1 MDLRCTVK
9 EHCALLFYAA
19 RIIFKVKKSNTW
31 WLQEH
36 FEKGGIVVALDVHS
50 LVLAASGC
58 FHTKYVKGSVT
69 GLQHYLHNLSCSQK
83 VKLKW
88 LPGSTFGN
96 WQGTSDL
103 RVGKVFR
110 RQEHKQ
116 IRIQH
121 ACNCCTTF

>member
-1 MDLRCTVK
+1 M
-9 EHCALLFYAA
+9 
-19 RIIFKVKKSNTW
+19 
-31 WLQEH
+31 
-36 FEKGGIVVALDVHS
+36 
-50 LVLAASGC
+50 
-58 FHTKYVKGSVT
+58 T
-69 GLQHYLHNLSCSQK
+69 GLQHYLHDLSCSQK

-121 ACNCCTTF
+121 AWCGPLIVDDVDAFGLNLPIGRYIHIHITPTVDLDDSCNSLGRFKLPS